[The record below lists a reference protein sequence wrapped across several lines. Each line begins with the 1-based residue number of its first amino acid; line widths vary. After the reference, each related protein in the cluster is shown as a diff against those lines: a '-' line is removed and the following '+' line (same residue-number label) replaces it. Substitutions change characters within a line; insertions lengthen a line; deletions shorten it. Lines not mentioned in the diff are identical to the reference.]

1 MGTSEASKPQEKR
14 RSLRR
19 ATRRSSSSALAW
31 AARSQTE
38 TVRDDL
44 KRSEMRC
51 AYAPTAR
58 LITRKARFCE
68 HALRSTRDMASATR
82 SAVAG
87 ASAARVAR
95 ASRGRAGVG
104 ARADADAFG
113 AHTAGR
119 LDARSSRA
127 FRGGA
132 ARRAAGRGFGV
143 AGDGDE
149 RDAAPLAER
158 PHGDALL
165 EASSATEAREAARS
179 ALDALLPD
187 GRDVDFRDPELGG
200 ETQLIVSAE
209 RGDSRAVRLLLA
221 FGADPNLASDS
232 GWTAVHGAAEA
243 GSAECVESLVEA
255 GATLDP
261 VAKSGKTPL
270 DIARQYHGVDA
281 VVTRCLSDLGAT
293 YGLTY
298 DDEEEEDAERFG
310 DDSLEI
316 SSSSS
321 SSSLAQ
327 SSLELLLERHRPDPA
342 NGFFGATPRVEDVET
357 LYEHELDAFQ
367 KTATRFLLDGDSVV
381 VSAPTGSGKTLVG
394 ETAVV
399 AALARGQKAI
409 YTTPLKALS
418 NQKLR
423 EFQAKFGVRRVG
435 LKTGDV
441 DVNAADADVVVMTT
455 EILRNMLYPGAASGY
470 GGDGDDAD
478 CRLEDVG
485 VVILDEVHYL
495 ADASRGTVWEETI
508 IYLPPRIQLLC
519 LSATVGNPDDL
530 AGWIEEVHCAETAA
544 RCRTVVSD
552 FRPVPLRWHFSMR
565 PGRMW
570 PGLGPLLNRR
580 GDRMHA
586 DLRPF
591 TKEGAREGFF
601 EEDERWVNDDDDE
614 FGRRDR
620 GNRRGGS
627 SSRFRGRG
635 RGYRR
640 GGGGPYASQ
649 PSPRDRLENDR
660 QARRRLVPHVETVV
674 GQLVA
679 ADLLP
684 AVWFIFSRKGCDQA
698 AEYLCECG
706 ASLVTGTERRKIQE
720 ALAAFQLANPDA
732 VRPEAI
738 EPLLLGI
745 ASHHAGLLPGWKG
758 LVESLFQRGL
768 LKVVFATETLAA
780 GVNMPARSSVLS
792 ALSKRG
798 DSGPRALT
806 SNEFMQMAGRAGRR
820 GYDSVGHVVT
830 LQSPFEGPE
839 EAFALV
845 TSPPENLRSRF
856 SVSYGMVLNLVKSG
870 SDLGTVRATVERSF
884 GNYLGGRARRD
895 QTRELRRLREQRDA
909 LEEQIAAGASEVE
922 PEEWARFTKLDG
934 RLKEERR
941 LLKTVARQTLESRAE
956 GARKRIGEW
965 HELGEPFVFVEVFI
979 DDGEDDFKS
988 SPRRASA
995 SRDPPAPV
1003 TVGLAPDGSWID
1015 GSART
1020 RASNDAP
1027 DSNALPVNERL
1038 NDLFDD
1044 DDDDDDD
1051 AREDGESPS
1060 LDEPARSASFSGGGS
1075 ATKTVAVVD
1084 RYDPVTVAGGGFAS
1098 NPFPLG
1104 EFLGVDASGDW
1115 VRFTADRVSAV
1126 THRENAGASPK
1137 LAADARREVRET
1149 ADEKKSLAS
1158 LVASAPTETST
1169 RWRRKGDGLWSASG
1183 AETSRV
1189 FSASRAFETFQETL
1203 DYRVDG
1209 VDGVDGVSGSPPSD
1223 SAKEREREDLF
1234 DGADELESFLR
1245 TQRALVQKT
1254 RDEIAEMK
1262 SFSDLRRAV
1271 KMHRRREEKLKKL
1284 NERVE
1289 KAERR
1294 VGEYVAAGWS
1304 EFTRVVDIL
1313 IEEGAL
1319 FDVLLDEEAE
1329 ACEKEARESA
1339 VARAEETAKKRALRS
1354 ARVAKEKEKETSDF
1368 WDDPYGFGS
1377 ESDAFLDWEP
1387 DVPTRDTFAEAS
1399 SRFSF
1404 SAERVLADSDSDP
1417 DSDSDSAESL
1427 FIDEALV
1434 SADARRSRR
1443 RARWHAGDERLS
1455 ETLLLTPLGETC
1467 AKLRGENE
1475 LWLGAALSSD
1485 RVIGLSP
1492 ERVAGVAGALCCDS
1506 NRPTSCVYGPSEELD
1521 EVLESLAPYGSRVA
1535 SLQFENQMDAP
1546 VNLSRPVAALVEAWA
1561 AGSSWDQVRR
1571 DTNLDEGDIA
1581 RVFRRTA
1588 ELLAQV
1594 PRAREI
1600 PAETRRAAAKAATL
1614 VLRPPITD
1622 LT

>member
-1 MGTSEASKPQEKR
+1 
-14 RSLRR
+14 
-19 ATRRSSSSALAW
+19 
-31 AARSQTE
+31 
-38 TVRDDL
+38 
-44 KRSEMRC
+44 
-51 AYAPTAR
+51 
-58 LITRKARFCE
+58 
-68 HALRSTRDMASATR
+68 MASATC

-113 AHTAGR
+113 AHTARR

-200 ETQLIVSAE
+200 ETALIVSAE

-243 GSAECVESLVEA
+243 GSAECVESLVQA
-255 GATLDP
+255 GARMDRI
-261 VAKSGKTPL
+261 AKSGKTPL

-281 VVTRCLSDLGAT
+281 VVTRCLKNLGAT
-293 YGLTY
+293 YGLAY
-298 DDEEEEDAERFG
+298 DDDDEEEEEERMYG
-310 DDSLEI
+310 DDSKNEI
-316 SSSSS
+316 SSNDDARLRDASSEENDSSSSSS
-321 SSSLAQ
+321 SSSL
-327 SSLELLLERHRPDPA
+327 ELLLKRHRPDPA
-342 NGFFGATPRVEDVET
+342 NGFFGATPSVEDVET

-367 KTATRFLLDGDSVV
+367 KTATQFLLDGDSVV

-455 EILRNMLYPGAASGY
+455 EILRNMLYPGAASL
-470 GGDGDDAD
+470 GDGGGKDASSDAD
-478 CRLEDVG
+478 YRLDDVG

-508 IYLPPRIQLLC
+508 IYLPKRIQLLC

-591 TKEGAREGFF
+591 TKEGRREGF
-601 EEDERWVNDDDDE
+601 ETSEDERWVNDDDDN

-620 GNRRGGS
+620 GNRARGGS
-627 SSRFRGRG
+627 SYNSSFRGRG

-640 GGGGPYASQ
+640 GRDGGPTPSYA

-660 QARRRLVPHVETVV
+660 QAKRRLVPHVETVV

-698 AEYLCECG
+698 ADYLCECG
-706 ASLVTGTERRKIQE
+706 ASLVTGKERKKIQE

-758 LVESLFQRGL
+758 LVEALFQRGL

-798 DSGPRALT
+798 DSGPRSLT

-820 GYDSVGHVVT
+820 GYDTVGHVVC

-839 EAFALV
+839 EAFNLV

-870 SDLGTVRATVERSF
+870 SDLATVRATVERSF

-909 LEEQIAAGASEVE
+909 LQEQIAAGASEVE

-956 GARKRIGEW
+956 GARKAIGEW
-965 HELGEPFVFVEVFI
+965 QTLGEPFVFVEVFV
-979 DDGEDDFKS
+979 DEFEKEEMS
-988 SPRRASA
+988 EKASKTRRS
-995 SRDPPAPV
+995 PPAPV
-1003 TVGLAPDGSWID
+1003 TVGLAPDGSWIE
-1015 GSART
+1015 SSVST
-1020 RASNDAP
+1020 NASNDAP
-1027 DSNALPVNERL
+1027 EKNALPVNERL
-1038 NDLFDD
+1038 NDLFHDD
-1044 DDDDDDD
+1044 EEEEDDD
-1051 AREDGESPS
+1051 ANEDGESPD
-1060 LDEPARSASFSGGGS
+1060 LDEPARSAVNERG

-1084 RYDPVTVAGGGFAS
+1084 RYDPVTVANGAFAS

-1104 EFLGVDASGDW
+1104 EFLGVDIAGDW

-1126 THRENAGASPK
+1126 THRESAGKGAFSEV
-1137 LAADARREVRET
+1137 AADARRDAEET
-1149 ADEKKSLAS
+1149 ADEKKQLAS
-1158 LVASAPTETST
+1158 LVLSAPTETST
-1169 RWRRKGDGLWSASG
+1169 KWRRLGDGLWSAAG
-1183 AETSRV
+1183 AETSV
-1189 FSASRAFETFQETL
+1189 FSASRAFETFQ
-1203 DYRVDG
+1203 R
-1209 VDGVDGVSGSPPSD
+1209 SPSD
-1223 SAKEREREDLF
+1223 SAKEREREASLQPLF
-1234 DGADELESFLR
+1234 DGAEELESFLR

-1289 KAERR
+1289 KAEKR

-1313 IEEGAL
+1313 IEEGAI
-1319 FDVLLDEEAE
+1319 FDVLLDEEADT
-1329 ACEKEARESA
+1329 CEKEARERA
-1339 VARAEETAKKRALRS
+1339 VKRAEETAKKNAVRSTRA
-1354 ARVAKEKEKETSDF
+1354 ANEKETSDF
-1368 WDDPYGFGS
+1368 WDDSYSFGS
-1377 ESDAFLDWEP
+1377 ETEEDSFLDWEP
-1387 DVPTRDTFAEAS
+1387 DGATRETFAQAS
-1399 SRFSF
+1399 SRFSLEN
-1404 SAERVLADSDSDP
+1404 AEEVLSDSDV
-1417 DSDSDSAESL
+1417 DSDSASPTPPTPAP

-1475 LWLGAALSSD
+1475 LWLGAALSSE

-1506 NRPTSCVYGPSEELD
+1506 NRPTSCVYGPSEEL
-1521 EVLESLAPYGSRVA
+1521 ETVLESLEPYGSEIA
-1535 SLQFENQMDAP
+1535 SLQFENNMDAP
-1546 VNLSRPVAALVEAWA
+1546 VNLSKPVAALVEAWA
-1561 AGSSWDQVRR
+1561 AGSSWDQVRG

-1594 PRAREI
+1594 PRTRTI

>member
-1 MGTSEASKPQEKR
+1 
-14 RSLRR
+14 
-19 ATRRSSSSALAW
+19 
-31 AARSQTE
+31 
-38 TVRDDL
+38 
-44 KRSEMRC
+44 
-51 AYAPTAR
+51 
-58 LITRKARFCE
+58 
-68 HALRSTRDMASATR
+68 MASATR

-243 GSAECVESLVEA
+243 GSAECVESLVQA
-255 GATLDP
+255 GARMDP
-261 VAKSGKTPL
+261 IAKSGKTPL

-281 VVTRCLSDLGAT
+281 VVTRCLKNLGAT
-293 YGLTY
+293 YGLAY
-298 DDEEEEDAERFG
+298 DDEEEEEERMCG
-310 DDSLEI
+310 DDSQIEI
-316 SSSSS
+316 SSNEDARLRDASNEENDSSSSSSS
-321 SSSLAQ
+321 SSSL
-327 SSLELLLERHRPDPA
+327 ELLLKRHRPDPA
-342 NGFFGATPRVEDVET
+342 NGFFGATPSVEDVET

-367 KTATRFLLDGDSVV
+367 KTATQFLLDGDSVV

-455 EILRNMLYPGAASGY
+455 EILRNMLYPGAASGS
-470 GGDGDDAD
+470 GENGDDAD
-478 CRLEDVG
+478 YRLDDVG

-530 AGWIEEVHCAETAA
+530 AGWIEEVHCAETTA

-591 TKEGAREGFF
+591 TKEGRREGF
-601 EEDERWVNDDDDE
+601 ETSEDERWVNDDDDN

-620 GNRRGGS
+620 GNRARGGS
-627 SSRFRGRG
+627 SYNSSFRGRG

-640 GGGGPYASQ
+640 GRDGGSDYASYA

-660 QARRRLVPHVETVV
+660 QAKRRLVPHVETVV

-698 AEYLCECG
+698 ADYLCECG
-706 ASLVTGTERRKIQE
+706 ASLVTGKERKKIQE

-758 LVESLFQRGL
+758 LVEALFQRGL

-798 DSGPRALT
+798 DSGPRSLT

-820 GYDSVGHVVT
+820 GYDTVGHVVC

-839 EAFALV
+839 EAFFLV

-870 SDLGTVRATVERSF
+870 SDLATVRATVERSF

-909 LEEQIAAGASEVE
+909 LVEQIAGGASEVE

-965 HELGEPFVFVEVFI
+965 QMLGEDFVFVEVFV
-979 DDGEDDFKS
+979 DDGESVEMSREKS
-988 SPRRASA
+988 SQTRRS
-995 SRDPPAPV
+995 PPAPV
-1003 TVGLAPDGSWID
+1003 TVGLAPDGSWI
-1015 GSART
+1015 SPSSVST
-1020 RASNDAP
+1020 NASNDAP
-1027 DSNALPVNERL
+1027 EKNALPVNERL
-1038 NDLFDD
+1038 NDLFHDD

-1051 AREDGESPS
+1051 ANEDGESPD
-1060 LDEPARSASFSGGGS
+1060 LEEPAGSAVNERG

-1084 RYDPVTVAGGGFAS
+1084 RYDPVRVANGVFAS

-1104 EFLGVDASGDW
+1104 EFLGVDIAGDW

-1126 THRENAGASPK
+1126 THRENAGKGAFSE
-1137 LAADARREVRET
+1137 LAADARRDVEET
-1149 ADEKKSLAS
+1149 ADEKKALAS
-1158 LVASAPTETST
+1158 LVLSAPTETST
-1169 RWRRKGDGLWSASG
+1169 KWRRLGDGLWSAAG
-1183 AETSRV
+1183 AETSV
-1189 FSASRAFETFQETL
+1189 FSASRAFETFQ
-1203 DYRVDG
+1203 R
-1209 VDGVDGVSGSPPSD
+1209 SPSD
-1223 SAKEREREDLF
+1223 SAMEKEREASLQPLF
-1234 DGADELESFLR
+1234 DGAEELESFLR

-1289 KAERR
+1289 KAEKR

-1313 IEEGAL
+1313 IEEGAI
-1319 FDVLLDEEAE
+1319 FDVLLDEEADT
-1329 ACEKEARESA
+1329 CEKEARERA
-1339 VARAEETAKKRALRS
+1339 VTHAEETAKKNALRS
-1354 ARVAKEKEKETSDF
+1354 TRVANEKETSDV
-1368 WDDPYGFGS
+1368 WDDPYSFGS
-1377 ESDAFLDWEP
+1377 ETEEDSFLDWEP
-1387 DVPTRDTFAEAS
+1387 DGATPETFAQAS
-1399 SRFSF
+1399 SRFSLEN
-1404 SAERVLADSDSDP
+1404 AEEVLSDSDV
-1417 DSDSDSAESL
+1417 DSDSASPTPPTPPL

-1434 SADARRSRR
+1434 SLDARRLRR
-1443 RARWHAGDERLS
+1443 RERWQNGNERLS

-1475 LWLGAALSSD
+1475 LWLGAALSSE

-1506 NRPTSCVYGPSEELD
+1506 NRPTSCVYGPSEELN
-1521 EVLESLAPYGSRVA
+1521 EVLESLEPYGSEIA
-1535 SLQFENQMDAP
+1535 SLQFENNMDAP
-1546 VNLSRPVAALVEAWA
+1546 VNLSKPVAALVEAWA
-1561 AGSSWDQVRR
+1561 AGSSWDQVRG

-1594 PRAREI
+1594 PRTRTI